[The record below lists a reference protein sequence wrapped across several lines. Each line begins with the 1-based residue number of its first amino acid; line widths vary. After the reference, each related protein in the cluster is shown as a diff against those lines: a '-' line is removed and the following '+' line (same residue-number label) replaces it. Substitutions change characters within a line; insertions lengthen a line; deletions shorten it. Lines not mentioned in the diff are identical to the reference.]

1 MYVDVYTYN
10 TVVWCTFPEVLF
22 AVIDVDALLVLM
34 IFGME
39 SGIVRFGIANI
50 VLSIYIFY
58 TLEIILLFFF
68 FNMVSYLNICFSSPV
83 DKFYVYVYI
92 LIILKLT

>member
-50 VLSIYIFY
+50 VLSIYISN
-58 TLEIILLFFF
+58 IIVCFFQYGKLLLF
-68 FNMVSYLNICFSSPV
+68 
-83 DKFYVYVYI
+83 
-92 LIILKLT
+92 

>member
-50 VLSIYIFY
+50 FLLIYTNLCYLFLVNVDNSKHIFY
-58 TLEIILLFFF
+58 TFLILSVGTLL
-68 FNMVSYLNICFSSPV
+68 S
-83 DKFYVYVYI
+83 
-92 LIILKLT
+92 